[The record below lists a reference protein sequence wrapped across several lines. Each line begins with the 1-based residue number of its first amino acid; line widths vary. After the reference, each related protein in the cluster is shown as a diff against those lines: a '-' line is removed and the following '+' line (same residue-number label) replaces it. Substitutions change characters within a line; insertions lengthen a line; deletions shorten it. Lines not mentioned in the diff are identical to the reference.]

1 MDEDWLADKFDWSAS
16 TVEHLKEGYA
26 LGVFEFVGSLLG
38 ILYNAAEGKEISTK
52 DMPFVNKFY
61 NTYSNETAYN
71 QLYWSLY
78 RQMDEYG
85 KLVKEYKAARPEKY
99 NKEIQSDSYRYYT
112 YAKENKLLKEPKEN
126 PTLED
131 VKQLYELQKQWIKAS
146 K

>member
-1 MDEDWLADKFDWSAS
+1 MKNYI
-16 TVEHLKEGYA
+16 KENFGNIN
-26 LGVFEFVGSLLG
+26 LFLIF
-38 ILYNAAEGKEISTK
+38 
-52 DMPFVNKFY
+52 
-61 NTYSNETAYN
+61 
-71 QLYWSLY
+71 
-78 RQMDEYG
+78 G

-131 VKQLYELQKQWIKAS
+131 VKQLYELQKQWTKAS